1 MNFPRLVGIGV
12 FLSLSVLRAQQQDVS
27 TPNAESILKEIEG
40 LEQKQKQG
48 KITQRNTLI
57 KQIQNAAS
65 SAQAAT
71 AFYTQ
76 AVEDVQ
82 FKGKKDKVEAFIAWK
97 KSHVDLLRSKEMQTA
112 LLLHLKYL
120 LMSLQRRDMENPE
133 TLLPAVN
140 AYLNELISYEDLI
153 SSQYPPSDETR
164 GLLDRPV
171 GQTVI
176 AQWLPLGEWLPDDA
190 TWESRPGNVPGILEK
205 NIRTVMRGKKDPQL
219 IQTWDLEMNVEAAR
233 ITAGR
238 SEHKADQF
246 NTVTR
251 PRLQFKQ
258 AQDMVLIGQ
267 PNRGLTA
274 MIALVRQNPQ
284 HPDFAIWVA
293 RIRELIKPASAQT
306 SPPASPD
313 TAP

>member
-1 MNFPRLVGIGV
+1 MNFPRLVGIGAI
-12 FLSLSVLRAQQQDVS
+12 LSISVLHAQPQDVS
-27 TPNAESILKEIEG
+27 APNVETVLKEIEG

-48 KITQRNTLI
+48 KITERSTLL
-57 KQIQNAAS
+57 KQIQSAAA

-120 LMSLQRRDMENPE
+120 LLSLQRKGLEKPE
-133 TLLPAVN
+133 TQTPAVM
-140 AYLNELISYEDLI
+140 AYVNELISCDDLF
-153 SSQYPPSDETR
+153 SKQYPPSDETR
-164 GLLDRPV
+164 SLLDRPV
-171 GQTVI
+171 GQSVI

-205 NIRTVMRGKKDPQL
+205 NIRSVMRDKKDPQL

-251 PRLQFKQ
+251 PRLQYKQ
-258 AQDMVLIGQ
+258 AQDMILIGQ
-267 PNRGLTA
+267 PNRGLTSI
-274 MIALVRQNPQ
+274 IALVRANPW
-284 HPDFAIWVA
+284 HPDFGIWVA

-306 SPPASPD
+306 SPPAPPD
-313 TAP
+313 TAQ